1 MLRRIN
7 NSYKKKTWYLLI
19 ANNVS
24 KTLYRCVE
32 TMLLTQLPKKKKIL
46 AFSSQRIPIKPSTS
60 GR

>member
-7 NSYKKKTWYLLI
+7 NSYKKRKTWYLLI

-32 TMLLTQLPKKKKIL
+32 TMLLTQLPKKKKNPRL
-46 AFSSQRIPIKPSTS
+46 
-60 GR
+60 